1 MNVIV
6 EDLTKIFEFQKV
18 VDSIS
23 FRAQKGEILGLL
35 GPYGA
40 GKSTTLRMLAGL
52 LAPTQGTIRFDNYTY
67 AKNSNKIKNLIGYL
81 PEQTPL
87 YDSMNVIDFL
97 FFLARLHNIPRYK
110 ITSRVLDMISL
121 CGLDHEKHKL
131 IRELSKGH
139 RQRLGIAQALIHDP
153 EVLLLDEPT
162 TGLDPNQSFG
172 IREIIKTVGQD
183 KTIVISSHILSE
195 IENTCDRVMI
205 ISKGKIVA
213 NGTTA
218 ELRRDSSSGYSLR
231 ISIKGDDTPVIH
243 EALCELPQVQ
253 DIQILHKQ
261 EFELRCAPESEIEK
275 TIFELCKNNDW
286 YITEMTPIQTR
297 LEDVFRQ
304 VTQN

>member
-1 MNVIV
+1 MYNHLLDTFIAVADCGSFTRAAGKLFISPTAVMKQMNALEAQLDLKLTERTPSGIR
-6 EDLTKIFEFQKV
+6 LTKAGAVIYQDARFLIDYSRK
-18 VDSIS
+18 SLAS
-23 FRAQKGEILGLL
+23 ARA
-35 GPYGA
+35 A
-40 GKSTTLRMLAGL
+40 L
-52 LAPTQGTIRFDNYTY
+52 LAEERTFCVGTSLLNP
-67 AKNSNKIKNLIGYL
+67 AKPFMDLWYRVN
-81 PEQTPL
+81 Q
-87 YDSMNVIDFL
+87 DFPDYK
-97 FFLARLHNIPRYK
+97 LHLV
-110 ITSRVLDMISL
+110 SFED
-121 CGLDHEKHKL
+121 DHN
-131 IRELSKGH
+131 G
-139 RQRLGIAQALIHDP
+139 
-153 EVLLLDEPT
+153 
-162 TGLDPNQSFG
+162 
-172 IREIIKTVGQD
+172 
-183 KTIVISSHILSE
+183 ILSE

-275 TIFELCKNNDW
+275 NIFELCKNNDW

>member
-1 MNVIV
+1 MIEIKNLVKRYGRHMAV
-6 EDLTKIFEFQKV
+6 DHLNCKIQDGQIYGF
-18 VDSIS
+18 
-23 FRAQKGEILGLL
+23 L
-35 GPYGA
+35 GPNGA
-40 GKSTTLRMLAGL
+40 GKSTTMNIITGYLAASEGEVVVDGHDIL
-52 LAPTQGTIRFDNYTY
+52 EEPEE
-67 AKNSNKIKNLIGYL
+67 AKKCIGYL
-81 PEQTPL
+81 PEVPPL
-87 YDSMNVIDFL
+87 YMDMRVGEYLEFAAKLKKVPKDKVEHELERVSKETSIENVQ
-97 FFLARLHNIPRYK
+97 R
-110 ITSRVLDMISL
+110 T
-121 CGLDHEKHKL
+121 L
-131 IRELSKGH
+131 IKTLSKGY
-139 RQRLGIAQALIHDP
+139 RQRVGLAYALLGDPKILI
-153 EVLLLDEPT
+153 LDEPT
-162 TGLDPNQSFG
+162 VGLDPKQIIE
-172 IREIIKTVGQD
+172 IRELIRKLGQRHTV
-183 KTIVISSHILSE
+183 ILSSHILSE

-275 TIFELCKNNDW
+275 NIFELCKNNDW

>member
-6 EDLTKIFEFQKV
+6 EDLTKIFEFQKA
-18 VDSIS
+18 VDSVS

-35 GPYGA
+35 GPYGS
-40 GKSTTLRMLAGL
+40 GKSTPLRMLAGL
-52 LAPTQGTIRFDNYTY
+52 LVPTQGIIRFDNYTHER
-67 AKNSNKIKNLIGYL
+67 NTNKIKKLIGYL

-97 FFLARLHNIPRYK
+97 FFLTKLYDVPRYK
-110 ITSRVLDMISL
+110 VTSRVLDMISL
-121 CGLDHEKHKL
+121 CGLEHEKHKL
-131 IRELSKGH
+131 IRELSKGQ

-162 TGLDPNQSFG
+162 TGLDPNQTFG
-172 IREIIKTVGQD
+172 IREIIKNIGQE
-183 KTIVISSHILSE
+183 KTIIISSHILSE

-213 NGTTA
+213 NGTTS
-218 ELRRDSSSGYSLR
+218 ELRRESGSEYGLKLA
-231 ISIKGDDTPVIH
+231 IKGGDIPVIH

-261 EFELRCAPESEIEK
+261 EFELRCAPQAGVEK
-275 TIFELCKNNDW
+275 AIFELCKDNDW
-286 YITEMTPIQTR
+286 YITEMTPVQTR
-297 LEDVFRQ
+297 LEDIFRQ

>member
-139 RQRLGIAQALIHDP
+139 RQRLGIAQAFRRCCCLTSRRQAWIRTN
-153 EVLLLDEPT
+153 LL
-162 TGLDPNQSFG
+162 GFG
-172 IREIIKTVGQD
+172 K
-183 KTIVISSHILSE
+183 S
-195 IENTCDRVMI
+195 
-205 ISKGKIVA
+205 
-213 NGTTA
+213 
-218 ELRRDSSSGYSLR
+218 
-231 ISIKGDDTPVIH
+231 
-243 EALCELPQVQ
+243 
-253 DIQILHKQ
+253 
-261 EFELRCAPESEIEK
+261 
-275 TIFELCKNNDW
+275 
-286 YITEMTPIQTR
+286 
-297 LEDVFRQ
+297 
-304 VTQN
+304 